1 VAVVPTDKLGPFSG
15 LGFLDEIQEVFRVE
29 SQFFIVFGVG
39 SFLPAM
45 GPQVFDEFLLED
57 VFLVDLVEVGHR
69 QGGSR

>member
-1 VAVVPTDKLGPFSG
+1 MTVVPTDKLGPFSG
-15 LGFLDEIQEVFRVE
+15 LGFLDEIQEVFGIE
-29 SQFFIVFGVG
+29 SQFFVVFGVG

-69 QGGSR
+69 RGGSR